1 MLTDKETIQL
11 LTNWW
16 MDFFTLDEL
25 TTKEL
30 KEIEVWNERFPD
42 ETCPIIKRREDKRNR
57 RLSNFN
63 QLASEAVS
71 EGESNLVGY
80 CVMNHDGGEAYELK
94 LTLTKKTLTPE
105 EKKEHFGRIIGD
117 TEVDCMHCK
126 HATANETGIHCTL
139 HNKKVKGS
147 DSCNDWNKSS

>member
-42 ETCPIIKRREDKRNR
+42 ETCPIIKRREDKRKPLKSKR
-57 RLSNFN
+57 SKRLSPSDWSRTSGLLNPI
-63 QLASEAVS
+63 QAR
-71 EGESNLVGY
+71 Y
-80 CVMNHDGGEAYELK
+80 Q
-94 LTLTKKTLTPE
+94 
-105 EKKEHFGRIIGD
+105 
-117 TEVDCMHCK
+117 
-126 HATANETGIHCTL
+126 TAPHPD
-139 HNKKVKGS
+139 VF
-147 DSCNDWNKSS
+147 